1 MTPNVPLLSWTPDAD
16 PTIPGVMVD
25 VENML
30 PTTRG
35 YAPDY
40 ELTDSGYAVGT
51 LASRCYGANFVQF
64 ALATPVTFVGT
75 DSAVFVTWGGTLTD
89 LSRATP
95 YTTINYPY
103 EGWRFAAFGDVA
115 LCVSLLNQL
124 QETSNPHG
132 GTDFANVSGAP
143 SAGTMCV
150 QSNFVMLGRFGGG
163 SWPYGDGWWCS
174 AQEDHT
180 DWTPDVATQ
189 CVQGRLLQTPGSI
202 VRLVAFGN
210 YVIAFKQG
218 SMLRGTYIGAPQVWR
233 WDVISTSVGL
243 FGHDAVCDAEGV
255 LYWLAED
262 GFYRF
267 AGGAPQRIASAP
279 WRWFQASLYDALNL
293 SNVQCHWDPAR
304 RAVRWYYMN
313 DATATLNAGL
323 AYHPETDR
331 WGRFTKT
338 IEWATNSYYEYCG
351 LDVAGETSN
360 RVLNAAVVVDSSHAL
375 QCYAGDDIANSS
387 FTTGDIGDDEAVTGN
402 FSARVRFVQAPAS
415 SSATHYH
422 RMVLSDALTTG
433 TTTTRSDGKY
443 DLAAASRWHRLKFS
457 QTGMC
462 EPIGF
467 SVDVKPAGRR

>member
-16 PTIPGVMVD
+16 PTIPGVVVD

-40 ELTDSGYAVGT
+40 ELTDTVFSVGT
-51 LASRCYGANFVQF
+51 LPSTCRGANYVRFASRTS
-64 ALATPVTFVGT
+64 LAFLGT
-75 DSAVFVTWGGTLTD
+75 ETAVYAAVGGTLVD
-89 LSRATP
+89 LSRATA
-95 YTTINYPY
+95 YTAVNYNY
-103 EGWRFAAFGDVA
+103 LGWRFAAFGDVA
-115 LCVSLLNQL
+115 LCVSLQNQL
-124 QETSNPHG
+124 QASSDPHG
-132 GTDFANVSGAP
+132 SVDFANVSGAP
-143 SAGTMCV
+143 AGGTMVV
-150 QSNFVMLGRFGGG
+150 QSNFVMLGGFFGG

-174 AQEDHT
+174 ALEDYT

-189 CVQGRLLQTPGSI
+189 CTQGRLLQTPGGI
-202 VRLVAFGN
+202 IRLIAFGN
-210 YVIAFKQG
+210 YIIAFKNN
-218 SMLRGTYIGAPQVWR
+218 SMLRGTYIGAPLVWR

-243 FGHDAVCDAEGV
+243 VGHDAVCDAEGV

-267 AGGAPQRIASAP
+267 AGGAPQKIASAP
-279 WRWFQASLYDALNL
+279 WRWFQATVYDTLVL
-293 SNVQCHWDPAR
+293 SETQSHWDPAR
-304 RAVRWYYMN
+304 RVVRWYYRG
-313 DATATLNAGL
+313 TLSGTIDSGL

-338 IEWATNSYYEYCG
+338 IEWAINSYYEYCG
-351 LDVAGETSN
+351 LSTAGETYN
-360 RVLNAAVVVDSSHAL
+360 RVLNAAVVVDSDHAL
-375 QCYAGDDIANSS
+375 QCYATTVADSS
-387 FTTGDIGDDEAVTGN
+387 FTTGDIGDDDAVTGN
-402 FSARVRFVQAPAS
+402 FKARVRYVQAPTT

-443 DLAAASRWHRLKFS
+443 DVSHAARWHRLKFE
-457 QTGMC
+457 QTGMA

-467 SVDVKPAGRR
+467 STDIKPAGRR

>member
-40 ELTDSGYAVGT
+40 ELTDTVNSVGT
-51 LASRCYGANFVQF
+51 LPSTCRGANYVRFSTLTAMTF
-64 ALATPVTFVGT
+64 AGT
-75 DSAVFVTWGGTLTD
+75 ETAVYVSWGGSLID
-89 LSRATP
+89 LSRAAA
-95 YTTINYPY
+95 YTAVTDAYL
-103 EGWRFAAFGDVA
+103 GWRFDAFGDVA
-115 LCVSLLNQL
+115 LCVSRDNQL
-124 QETSNPHG
+124 QSTANPAG

-143 SAGTMCV
+143 SGSTMCV
-150 QSNFVMLGRFGGG
+150 QSNFVMLGGFFGG
-163 SWPYGDGWWCS
+163 SWPYADGWWCS
-174 AQEDHT
+174 ALEDYT

-189 CVQGRLLQTPGSI
+189 CVQGRLLQTPGAVLRMI
-202 VRLVAFGN
+202 AFGN

-243 FGHDAVCDAEGV
+243 VGHDAVCDAEGV

-279 WRWFQASLYDALNL
+279 WRWFQSQLYDSLYLARA
-293 SNVQCHWDPAR
+293 QAHWDPAR
-304 RAVRWYYMN
+304 RVVRWYYPSDVSN
-313 DATATLNAGL
+313 ALNAGL
-323 AYHPETDR
+323 AYHPQTDR
-331 WGRFTKT
+331 WGRFTQT
-338 IEWATNSYYEYCG
+338 IEWATNSLREYCG
-351 LDVAGETSN
+351 LDVAGETYN
-360 RVLNAAVVVDSSHAL
+360 RVPNAAVVVDSNHEL
-375 QCYAGDDIANSS
+375 QCYATDIANSS